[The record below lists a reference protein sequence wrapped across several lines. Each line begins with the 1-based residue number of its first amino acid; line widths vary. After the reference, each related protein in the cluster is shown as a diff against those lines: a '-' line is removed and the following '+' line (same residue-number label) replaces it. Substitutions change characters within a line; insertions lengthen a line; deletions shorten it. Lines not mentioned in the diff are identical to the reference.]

1 MRQFRLLRADEIECR
16 IGTSSDKGCSLL
28 LYKTARTDYAL
39 LDEVIGAM
47 DWQCQYEVINSVMY
61 CGIGVFNAARSEW
74 IWKWNAGAESNTEAE
89 KGQASDALKRA
100 GFAWGIG
107 TELYSAPFIWIPR
120 ERCKIDSKGRIVNT
134 FTVGVIE
141 YDNSE
146 SISYLTVVD
155 TRSGEVVYTYGSKAT
170 PKAAPVPAP
179 KAASPVR
186 MSAPVPATV
195 ACDDCG
201 EPIKPVTVG
210 GKTLSAMQIMT
221 RTQRRYG
228 RCLCA
233 RCAAEAA
240 KIEKE
245 VKSA

>member
-1 MRQFRLLRADEIECR
+1 MRQFRTLRADEIECR

-47 DWQCQYEVINSVMY
+47 DWQCRYEVISGTMY
-61 CGIGVFNAARSEW
+61 CGIGIYNAARSEW
-74 IWKWNAGAESNTEAE
+74 IWKWNAGSESNTEAE

-107 TELYSAPFIWIPR
+107 TELYSSPFIWVPH
-120 ERCKIDSKGRIVNT
+120 EKCKVDSKGRIVNT
-134 FTVGVIE
+134 FSVGTIE

-146 SISYLTVVD
+146 NISHLTIVD
-155 TRSGEVVYTYGSKAT
+155 TRSGEIVYTYGRPAE
-170 PKAAPVPAP
+170 KAAP
-179 KAASPVR
+179 KATSSVR

-201 EPIKPVTVG
+201 EPIKPVSVG
-210 GKTLSAMQIMT
+210 GKMLTAMQIMA
-221 RTQRRYG
+221 RTQKRYG

-240 KIEKE
+240 KATKVEKQT
-245 VKSA
+245 A